1 MSIEQENMIKI
12 FGFPAEYMMKSWKI
26 FSGKHDVNLRKH
38 ISKYIMKP
46 KGTLPWKTWSIPKK
60 SIPEND
66 DISCN
71 ELFRE

>member
-12 FGFPAEYMMKSWKI
+12 FGFLAEYMMKSWKI

-46 KGTLPWKTWSIPKK
+46 KGILPWKTWIIPDQDFMMY
-60 SIPEND
+60 PRNLAENMEY
-66 DISCN
+66 S
-71 ELFRE
+71 